1 MNISEIRV
9 KLVSENAERLRAF
22 CSVTFDGAF
31 VVRDLKVIDG
41 ANGPFVAMPS
51 RKLADR
57 CAKCGI
63 KNHLRA
69 RFCNECGSRLRDD
82 RAPKDGQ
89 GRVKLHADVAHPIN
103 AACREEIQKAV
114 IAAFEE
120 ELEQAQQPGYRP
132 QTYDDLEDPPR
143 ASEYEDLVEE
153 LRQSTTL
160 RREGRRGDKAA
171 GTASREKAPPVPAG
185 VAAAA
190 PSEQGR
196 RRSVSAADS
205 ASSEED
211 SGQDGSS
218 DDFSSGLL

>member
-1 MNISEIRV
+1 VNITEIRV

-57 CAKCGI
+57 CTQCGI

-69 RFCNECGSRLRDD
+69 RFCNECGARLKND

-114 IAAFEE
+114 IAAFGE
-120 ELEQAQQPGYRP
+120 ELEHARQPGYRP
-132 QTYDDLEDPPR
+132 KPYDDMDDSPP
-143 ASEYEDLVEE
+143 ASEYEELVEE
-153 LRQSTTL
+153 LRQSPTL
-160 RREGRRGDKAA
+160 RREGRRGDKDD
-171 GTASREKAPPVPAG
+171 TASREKGRRVPAAVVT
-185 VAAAA
+185 VASAK
-190 PSEQGR
+190 QGP
-196 RRSVSAADS
+196 RRSVSPADS
-205 ASSEED
+205 ATED
-211 SGQDGSS
+211 DAGRDDSS
-218 DDFSSGLL
+218 DDFSSGIL